1 MTEQDFCNPGVRYA
15 KSYFQDENN
24 RSMLLCAYQKTEIRK
39 QPGLIPGCFYNIIT
53 NFENLHDFKPTPTV
67 TDHSTFRIKSQE
79 VFDPASSNNLQLPR
93 IQQQPTVTDHST
105 FRIKS
110 QGGFGSYTTFDV
122 WHCDGL
128 KNEGNIFSSFIWK
141 TKGFIRTQY
150 SLRSMEGMWC

>member
-67 TDHSTFRIKSQE
+67 TDHSTFRIKSQ
-79 VFDPASSNNLQLPR
+79 
-93 IQQQPTVTDHST
+93 
-105 FRIKS
+105 
-110 QGGFGSYTTFDV
+110 GGFGSYTTFDV